1 MEEERA
7 YVEPLYDVSIALTR
21 WLQVQYPQ
29 LDPFL
34 QIVSALGRFEFYLA
48 LLPLIYWCINKNL
61 GKDLA
66 YLLAIG
72 NVVNHLF
79 KVFLRLPRPYW
90 LDAELALSTEASY
103 GFPSGHV
110 QIAAIIYLLL
120 AIRAR
125 RRLVW
130 IAAGAAIFLMGF
142 SRVYLGLHFVHDVLG
157 GLLLGVVILAGY
169 FFWRYNFHKQ
179 FRNRILG
186 QRLMVAIALPVLL
199 ALIFAGGK
207 WLLGGADDTVVWAEF
222 VQEAERTGLDDVTAG
237 IAIVLSLGVGFILEA
252 SRSHFIVD
260 GTLLRRGLRYL
271 LGMAVTLLIWR
282 GLGVLFPEDPLWL
295 GLPLRFFRYW
305 LAGMWV
311 AYYAPASFLRL
322 KLAQASPEPDV
333 QLSVSDGGVMGH

>member
-1 MEEERA
+1 M
-7 YVEPLYDVSIALTR
+7 EPLYDVSMALTR

-34 QIVSALGRFEFYLA
+34 QVVSILGRFEFYLA
-48 LLPLIYWCINKNL
+48 LVPLIYWCIDKNL
-61 GKDLA
+61 GKEIA

-79 KVFLRLPRPYW
+79 KALLRLPRPYW
-90 LDAELALSTEASY
+90 LDAELALGTEASY

-110 QIAAIIYLLL
+110 HIAAIIYLLL

-130 IAAGAAIFLMGF
+130 FAAGVAIFLMGL
-142 SRVYLGLHFVHDVLG
+142 SRLYLGLHFVHDALG
-157 GLLLGVVILAGY
+157 GLLLGVVILAGH

-186 QRLMVAIALPVLL
+186 QRLMLAITLPVLL
-199 ALIFAGGK
+199 ALIYAGGK
-207 WLLGGADDTVVWAEF
+207 WLLGGPDFTVAWADF
-222 VQEAERTGLDDVTAG
+222 VRQGERAGLEDVTAG
-237 IAIVLSLGVGFILEA
+237 IAILLSLGIGFILEA
-252 SRSHFIVD
+252 SKIYFTVD

-271 LGMAVTLLIWR
+271 FGMAVTLLIWR
-282 GLGVLFPEDPLWL
+282 GLGAVFPDDPLWL
-295 GLPLRFFRYW
+295 GLPLRFIRYW

-311 AYYAPASFLRL
+311 AYYAPATFLRL

-333 QLSVSDGGVMGH
+333 QLSVSNGGVMGR